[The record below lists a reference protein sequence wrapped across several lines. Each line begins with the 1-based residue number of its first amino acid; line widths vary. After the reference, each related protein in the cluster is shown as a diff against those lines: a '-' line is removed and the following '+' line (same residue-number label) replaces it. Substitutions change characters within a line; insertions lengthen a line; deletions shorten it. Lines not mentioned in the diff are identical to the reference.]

1 MNCELSHV
9 AKWFKANKLT
19 LNISKTNY
27 MLFHTKKKI
36 NAADS
41 PNLSIDGKQINL
53 ISHVKFLGVILDS
66 MLDWKQHVVY
76 TSSKLAKSIGI
87 IVKVRRFLSKKV
99 LLNLYYTFSY
109 PYLSY
114 CNIVWGSTYDSTLE
128 KLNVLQRRIIRMI
141 TFSHHR
147 TSVKAIFNNL
157 RILTLQQI
165 NTFQTGIFMY
175 QHTKGKSPDACLHMF
190 VQNSSIHNHYT
201 RQHQNLHII
210 RCRTKIKQFSIKYHG
225 VKIWNNIP
233 PLIKNY
239 SYQMFKNYFKLYLLS
254 Q

>member
-1 MNCELSHV
+1 
-9 AKWFKANKLT
+9 
-19 LNISKTNY
+19 
-27 MLFHTKKKI
+27 
-36 NAADS
+36 
-41 PNLSIDGKQINL
+41 
-53 ISHVKFLGVILDS
+53 
-66 MLDWKQHVVY
+66 
-76 TSSKLAKSIGI
+76 
-87 IVKVRRFLSKKV
+87 
-99 LLNLYYTFSY
+99 
-109 PYLSY
+109 
-114 CNIVWGSTYDSTLE
+114 
-128 KLNVLQRRIIRMI
+128 MI

-225 VKIWNNIP
+225 VKFGTTFHHSLKITVIRCSKIISNCIYCHNDSSRTISSCVFFGGRGILFP
-233 PLIKNY
+233 FCVLFLCFFFSCKEDNLCTVLC
-239 SYQMFKNYFKLYLLS
+239 N
-254 Q
+254 